1 MKGFAKEKNVY
12 SENSSSKPLSFVLG
26 SSWMKTNNEKIL
38 EEKNLYCV
46 LGSSYIELGK
56 LRDLWEKNL
65 CCS

>member
-1 MKGFAKEKNVY
+1 
-12 SENSSSKPLSFVLG
+12 
-26 SSWMKTNNEKIL
+26 MKTNNEKIL